1 MRRYHDMSRQLN
13 SAQAM
18 CSEASAKPNA
28 GIQAGL
34 RTDMISDTKTLKPKP
49 MHATQL
55 ARKPRY
61 SGQVS
66 RFSRQQDITTVH

>member
-34 RTDMISDTKTLKPKP
+34 RRTDMISHTQTLKPNQCMP
-49 MHATQL
+49 HSWL
-55 ARKPRY
+55 ENL
-61 SGQVS
+61 S
-66 RFSRQQDITTVH
+66 F